1 MPSFQRNNLT
11 FHYTDSGMGF
21 PFIFQHGLGG
31 DVKQT
36 AEVYQ
41 PQSGIRMLSLDCRG
55 HGETRP
61 LGDAARL
68 SFDSFADDV
77 IGMMDHLNIPQAVV
91 GGISMGA
98 GISLNMTVRHP
109 LRVRGLV
116 LSRPAWLDQPM
127 PDNLLNFVKVAEYIR
142 RYGAAGGLELF
153 KQSEAYQAVVK
164 EAPDVANSLLAH
176 FTHPRAEETFIKL
189 ERLPN
194 DAPCHDL
201 AACASITI
209 PTLILGNRH
218 DPPHPFAM
226 AEKLASLI
234 PNALLREIP
243 SKSVNRE
250 QHFHDARAFISEF
263 LTQFESH

>member
-1 MPSFQRNNLT
+1 MPSFYRDNLT
-11 FHYTDSGMGF
+11 FHYTDSGVGF

-41 PQSGIRMLSLDCRG
+41 PQPGIRMLSLDCRG

-68 SFDSFADDV
+68 NFDSFADDV
-77 IGMMDHLNIPQAVV
+77 IGMMDHLNIPRAVV

-98 GISLNMTVRHP
+98 GISLNIALRHP

-127 PDNLLNFVKVAEYIR
+127 PDNLLNFVKVAESIR
-142 RYGAAGGLELF
+142 RYGAAEGLQQF
-153 KQSEAYQAVVK
+153 KQSEAYQAAVK
-164 EAPDVANSLLAH
+164 EAPDVANSLLTH
-176 FTHPRAEETFIKL
+176 FTHPRAEETYIKL

-194 DAPCHDL
+194 DAPCRDL
-201 AACASITI
+201 AACASITV

-218 DPPHPFAM
+218 DPPHPYAM
-226 AEKLASLI
+226 AETLASVI
-234 PNALLREIP
+234 PSATLHEIP

-250 QHFHDARAFISEF
+250 QHFQDARAYMMEF
-263 LTQFESH
+263 LSQFGPV